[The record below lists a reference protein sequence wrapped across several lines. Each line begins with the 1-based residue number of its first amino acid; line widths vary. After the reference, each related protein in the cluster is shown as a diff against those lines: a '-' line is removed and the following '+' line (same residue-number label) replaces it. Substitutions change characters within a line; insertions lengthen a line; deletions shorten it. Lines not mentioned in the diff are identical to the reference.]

1 MSLTTL
7 VQARYSSQRLANLTN
22 PDAPNATTTDSARL
36 TAACADAEAEFETH
50 TGVVFDETDAR
61 HVSYA
66 VRGVVAILTDRM
78 GTKGGAEQLQRWY
91 ESLARLR
98 QVTGNDR
105 TTPETNSVMQPTPE
119 DDGRTTPVRP
129 AFDDRRYR
137 GITLDPPH
145 GPEAGL
151 DSDDV

>member
-1 MSLTTL
+1 MSLSTL
-7 VQARYSSQRLANLTN
+7 VQARYSSQRLVNLTN
-22 PDAPNATTTDSARL
+22 PDAGTQTSIDSARL
-36 TAACADAEAEFETH
+36 TAACDDAEAEFEVH
-50 TGVVFDETDAR
+50 TGVEFDETDAR

-66 VRGVVAILTDRM
+66 VRGVIALLTERM

-91 ESLARLR
+91 EALNRLR

-105 TTPETNSVMQPTPE
+105 TTPESTSLLEPTPE

-129 AFDDRRYR
+129 AFDDRRFR
-137 GITLDPPH
+137 GLTVDPPH

-151 DSDDV
+151 DSDEV